1 MEEQL
6 LSPIDEWEKVTFIK
20 EDKIK
25 ELNEKIDTGEITC
38 NMDDPESC
46 ENCGS

>member
-1 MEEQL
+1 MEKQL
-6 LSPIDEWEKVTFIK
+6 LSPIDEWEEVTFIK

-25 ELNEKIDTGEITC
+25 ELNKKIDTGEIAC